1 MLFVFAVESRAQ
13 IAPQTTFYFPQVA
26 VGSGGGLEYST
37 AIVLTN
43 PAASSATGS
52 FSLMTDA
59 GTPLQGIE
67 TERVP
72 DGPRFTVATIP
83 FTLAPLSTS
92 VWIVE
97 ALNNGPLTTGWA
109 VVSTAASAG
118 GNGVAI
124 SGVAV
129 FEFEV
134 DNSDQEDAVGVGASG
149 LSNELVTPAV
159 TGAAEGLRTG
169 VAVGSVVANTLTF
182 TYINESGTTLYTSQR
197 TVPANGHLALFVDQ
211 VFPGFTLGSGNTP
224 AIGTLRITATAPMA
238 ALAIQFFGLEMTT
251 FPVIRVN

>member
-1 MLFVFAVESRAQ
+1 
-13 IAPQTTFYFPQVA
+13 
-26 VGSGGGLEYST
+26 
-37 AIVLTN
+37 
-43 PAASSATGS
+43 
-52 FSLMTDA
+52 
-59 GTPLQGIE
+59 
-67 TERVP
+67 
-72 DGPRFTVATIP
+72 
-83 FTLAPLSTS
+83 
-92 VWIVE
+92 
-97 ALNNGPLTTGWA
+97 
-109 VVSTAASAG
+109 
-118 GNGVAI
+118 VAI